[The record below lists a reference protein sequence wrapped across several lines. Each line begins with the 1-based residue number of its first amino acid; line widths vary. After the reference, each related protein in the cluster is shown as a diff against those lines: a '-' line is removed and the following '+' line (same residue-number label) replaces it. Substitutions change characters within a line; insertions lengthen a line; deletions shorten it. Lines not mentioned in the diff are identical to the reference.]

1 MPTRLTQLEAHA
13 SGSAALHITGP
24 NAERVSADDVE
35 IAIVQPGQVD
45 LYLDPRNPDNAWST
59 AVFRFRPLNPRRE
72 GAALLLDID
81 YGVTYHLRANQPYK
95 LKLRQADGTE
105 LEERFT
111 GSANLR
117 RPTTIPRGWT
127 PPPDPR
133 GPVAPPQPVEV
144 APPKTEP
151 PPVTEVTPPGTIVEE
166 PPGGTTKLTKEPEE
180 TKEPEREKLGG
191 EHERD
196 RERVIIDPEIPV
208 EEPKPRT
215 KWFALAAVLLLLI
228 GGGAWWYLHRGAEDQ
243 QPTAAK
249 ADEDQSLDGVR
260 RFLSSNPDAAAA
272 REKAEALASSGK
284 LLDGQF
290 LLFKYAAE
298 HGDIKAARA
307 MGVFYDP
314 HTWAKEKSPLP
325 APNPLEAARWY
336 KMAAEGGDAESQYR
350 YGMLLK
356 EGGTDDANGPEMAV
370 AWLRKAAEQGNEDAK
385 KALGK

>member
-1 MPTRLTQLEAHA
+1 MPTRLTQLESHP

-24 NAERVSADDVE
+24 NAERLSADDVE
-35 IAIVQPGQVD
+35 ISIVQPGQVD

-59 AVFRFRPLNPRRE
+59 AVFRFRPMNPRRD

-95 LKLRQADGTE
+95 LKLRQGNGTE

-133 GPVAPPQPVEV
+133 GPVAPPPPVEV
-144 APPKTEP
+144 APSKTEP
-151 PPVTEVTPPGTIVEE
+151 APVTAPPIEE
-166 PPGGTTKLTKEPEE
+166 PVGGTTEKKKEPDQ
-180 TKEPEREKLGG
+180 TKGSESGKSTGERGRDDGEK
-191 EHERD
+191 
-196 RERVIIDPEIPV
+196 VIIDPVIPV
-208 EEPKPRT
+208 DDRKPKT
-215 KWFALAAVLLLLI
+215 KWLAVAAVLLLLI
-228 GGGAWWYLHRGAEDQ
+228 GGGAWWYLHRAAEDQ
-243 QPTAAK
+243 QPTEAK
-249 ADEDQSLDGVR
+249 ADENQTLDGIR
-260 RFLSSNPDAAAA
+260 RFLAGNPEPAAA
-272 REKAEALASSGK
+272 REKAAALATSGK

-307 MGVFYDP
+307 MGTFYDP
-314 HTWAKEKSPLP
+314 HTWAKDKSPLP
-325 APNPLEAARWY
+325 APNPLEAARWH

-356 EGGTDDANGPEMAV
+356 EGGTDDPNGPEMAV

>member
-1 MPTRLTQLEAHA
+1 MPTRLTQLESHA

-59 AVFRFRPLNPRRE
+59 AVFRFRPVNPRRE

-133 GPVAPPQPVEV
+133 GPVAPPQPVDV
-144 APPKTEP
+144 APPKIERQKTEP
-151 PPVTEVTPPGTIVEE
+151 PPVISEPPPVVEE
-166 PPGGTTKLTKEPEE
+166 PIGTTKEPTKEPEV
-180 TKEPEREKLGG
+180 TKLEG
-191 EHERD
+191 EQKDD
-196 RERVIIDPEIPV
+196 RRGVIVDPIIPL
-208 EEPKPRT
+208 EEPKRT
-215 KWFALAAVLLLLI
+215 STWIALAAALLLLI

-243 QPTAAK
+243 APPVAK
-249 ADEDQSLDGVR
+249 ADEEQSL
-260 RFLSSNPDAAAA
+260 
-272 REKAEALASSGK
+272 
-284 LLDGQF
+284 
-290 LLFKYAAE
+290 
-298 HGDIKAARA
+298 
-307 MGVFYDP
+307 
-314 HTWAKEKSPLP
+314 
-325 APNPLEAARWY
+325 
-336 KMAAEGGDAESQYR
+336 
-350 YGMLLK
+350 
-356 EGGTDDANGPEMAV
+356 
-370 AWLRKAAEQGNEDAK
+370 
-385 KALGK
+385 

>member
-1 MPTRLTQLEAHA
+1 MPTRLTQLESHP

-24 NAERVSADDVE
+24 NAERLSPDDVE
-35 IAIVQPGQVD
+35 ISIVQPGQVD

-59 AVFRFRPLNPRRE
+59 AVFRFRPRNPRRE
-72 GAALLLDID
+72 ATALLLDID

-95 LKLRQADGTE
+95 LKLRQGNGTE

-133 GPVAPPQPVEV
+133 GPVAPPPPVQV
-144 APPKTEP
+144 APPKPEP
-151 PPVTEVTPPGTIVEE
+151 STVTAGPPIEE
-166 PPGGTTKLTKEPEE
+166 PVGGTTENKKEPEQ
-180 TKEPEREKLGG
+180 TKGPEPEKSTGERERDGG
-191 EHERD
+191 EK
-196 RERVIIDPEIPV
+196 VIIDPVISV
-208 EEPKPRT
+208 NDRKPKA
-215 KWFALAAVLLLLI
+215 KWLAVAAVLLLLI
-228 GGGAWWYLHRGAEDQ
+228 GGGAWWYLHRGAGDQ
-243 QPTAAK
+243 QPTEAK
-249 ADEDQSLDGVR
+249 TDEDQSLDGIR
-260 RFLSSNPDAAAA
+260 RFVASNPEPAAA
-272 REKAEALASSGK
+272 REKGDALATSGK

-307 MGVFYDP
+307 MGTFYDP
-314 HTWAKEKSPLP
+314 HTWAKDKSPLP
-325 APNPLEAARWY
+325 APNPLEAARWH

-356 EGGTDDANGPEMAV
+356 EGGTDDPNGPEMAV